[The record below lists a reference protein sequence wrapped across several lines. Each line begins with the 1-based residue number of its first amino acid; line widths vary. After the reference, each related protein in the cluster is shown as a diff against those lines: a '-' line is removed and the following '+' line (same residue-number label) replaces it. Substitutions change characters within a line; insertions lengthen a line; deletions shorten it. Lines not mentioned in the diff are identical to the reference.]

1 MMKKEDQTIAEIRA
15 VRLAISEKFG
25 HDPEKIVEHYIKL
38 QNVRSKGR
46 KRHVSAKSGR
56 SFARNVA

>member
-1 MMKKEDQTIAEIRA
+1 MKKEDQTIAEIRA

-25 HDPEKIVEHYIKL
+25 HYPEKIVEYYIKL
-38 QNVRSKGR
+38 QKDRSKGR
-46 KRHVSAKSGR
+46 KKLTHAKSSR